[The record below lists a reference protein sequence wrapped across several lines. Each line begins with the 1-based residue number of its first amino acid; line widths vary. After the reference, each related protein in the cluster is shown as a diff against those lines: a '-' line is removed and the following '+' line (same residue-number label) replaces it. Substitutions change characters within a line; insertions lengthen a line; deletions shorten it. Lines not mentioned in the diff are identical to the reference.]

1 MFLCR
6 IRPKN
11 SFRFVEVMT
20 NFSVYTTVKLAV
32 FVQLAVSVASYGF
45 LIRSLNGFER
55 GVYAFVALSG
65 FLGFT
70 YDANFWYVAV
80 ALFMTISG
88 YVFVSNKTQG

>member
-1 MFLCR
+1 MITYIWILLFLL
-6 IRPKN
+6 
-11 SFRFVEVMT
+11 FAVVGVGGVVVEV
-20 NFSVYTTVKLAV
+20 V

-70 YDANFWYVAV
+70 YDSNFWYVAV
-80 ALFMTISG
+80 ALFMVISG
-88 YVFVSNKTQG
+88 YVFVSSKTQK